1 MRSPRAKPLSTST
14 AHVWGPQSPSTT
26 RPRCSW
32 KTRTAAAVAGPN
44 SPGSSAAQSRP
55 SAARRR
61 CKSLTASPDSPRC
74 SAVVLTV
81 RRRTA
86 PSGDVLGEVLE
97 ELTLALRADQPLH
110 GLTVVE
116 DQQRR
121 DAHDVEPHRG
131 LRVVVDVE
139 LGDGQPALVLR
150 GDLDQRRAD
159 HLAGP
164 APLGPEIDDD

>member
-14 AHVWGPQSPSTT
+14 AHVWGPQIPSTSS
-26 RPRCSW
+26 PRCSW
-32 KTRTAAAVAGPN
+32 KPRTAASVARPN

-61 CKSLTASPDSPRC
+61 CKSRTPSPASPRL
-74 SAVVLTV
+74 SAVVLTL

-86 PSGDVLGEVLE
+86 RSGDVLGEVLE

-110 GLTVVE
+110 RLTVVE

-121 DAHDVEPHRG
+121 DAHDVEPHG
-131 LRVVVDVE
+131 
-139 LGDGQPALVLR
+139 G
-150 GDLDQRRAD
+150 
-159 HLAGP
+159 
-164 APLGPEIDDD
+164 